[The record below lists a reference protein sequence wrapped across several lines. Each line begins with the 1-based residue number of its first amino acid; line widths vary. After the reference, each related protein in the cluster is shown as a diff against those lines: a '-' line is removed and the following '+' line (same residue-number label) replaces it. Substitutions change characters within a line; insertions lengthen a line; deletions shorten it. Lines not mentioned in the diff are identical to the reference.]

1 MVGPSKEG
9 DFSFFYFKLA
19 GYGVEQISKVLGL
32 LEGLDEAISLE
43 NSLIIKQEWNTET
56 CRYKLFF
63 IGQIL
68 WTCQSNFSQI
78 FGHVNLFIGQKFC

>member
-1 MVGPSKEG
+1 MEDIVGPSKES
-9 DFSFFYFKLA
+9 DFSFFT
-19 GYGVEQISKVLGL
+19 SKVLGL

-43 NSLIIKQEWNTET
+43 NSLIIKQEWITET
-56 CRYKLFF
+56 CRYTLFF